1 MKFIIIRIYWMTRSK
16 HTMKFRIGYRTI
28 KTAIGTTAAIILA
41 QIFGFHNFSSAGIIT
56 ILCIKPTKKKSL
68 QASLDRFFAC
78 LLAILLST
86 VIFEGIAYH
95 PLMIGLLLLFFIPT
109 TVMLKISDGIVTSS
123 VIILHIYSAGQ
134 VTADIILNEL
144 GIITIGIGVALIAN
158 LFMPSLDQKLGEY
171 QMHIEENFKRIFD
184 EIVIYLRVNE
194 SNWDGLEI
202 TETAR
207 LIEEAEALSYR
218 DVENHFLRN
227 ENIFYHYFKMRE
239 KQFEIIERVLP
250 IVTSIS
256 YTVEQGEMVAD
267 FIEDLSNNIH
277 PGNTAHIYL
286 DKLYEMKVSFKN
298 MDLPKTRI
306 EFEARAA
313 LFQFVREMEE
323 YLWIKSSTKELPIGR
338 KVHVQND

>member
-1 MKFIIIRIYWMTRSK
+1 
-16 HTMKFRIGYRTI
+16 MKFRIGYRTI

-41 QIFGFHNFSSAGIIT
+41 QIFGFHNFASAGIIT

-78 LLAILLST
+78 LLAMIFSSL
-86 VIFEGIAYH
+86 IFEGIAYH
-95 PLMIGLLLLFFIPT
+95 PLMICLLLLFFIPT

-134 VTADIILNEL
+134 VTSEMILNEL

-171 QMHIEENFKRIFD
+171 QMQIEENFKRIFD

-194 SNWDGLEI
+194 SDWDGLEI

-227 ENIFYHYFKMRE
+227 ENVFYHYFKMRE

-267 FIEDLSNNIH
+267 FIEELSNNIH
-277 PGNTAHIYL
+277 PGNTAYVFL
-286 DKLYEMKVSFKN
+286 DKLYEMKTSFKN
-298 MDLPKTRI
+298 MELPKTRM

-338 KVHVQND
+338 KAHVQND

>member
-1 MKFIIIRIYWMTRSK
+1 
-16 HTMKFRIGYRTI
+16 MKFRIGYRTI

-41 QIFGFHNFSSAGIIT
+41 QIFGFTNFAAAGIIT
-56 ILCIKPTKKKSL
+56 ILCIKPTKKMSL
-68 QASLDRFFAC
+68 RASLDRFFAC
-78 LLAILLST
+78 LIAMLLSGL
-86 VIFEGIAYH
+86 IFEGIAYH
-95 PLMIGLLLLFFIPT
+95 PLMIGLLLLFFIPI

-123 VIILHIYSAGQ
+123 VIILHIYAAGQ
-134 VTADIILNEL
+134 VTTEIILNEI

-171 QMHIEENFKRIFD
+171 QVQIEENFKRIFE

-194 SNWDGLEI
+194 SDWDGLEI

-218 DVENHFLRN
+218 DVENHLLRN

-250 IVTSIS
+250 IATSIS
-256 YTVEQGEMVAD
+256 HTVEQGEMVAD
-267 FIEDLSNNIH
+267 FIEELSKNIH
-277 PGNTAHIYL
+277 PGNTAQIFL
-286 DKLYEMKVSFKN
+286 DKLYEMNESFKI
-298 MDLPKTRI
+298 MELPKTRI

-313 LFQFVREMEE
+313 LFQFTREMEE
-323 YLWIKSSTKELPIGR
+323 YLLIKSTTKELPIGR
-338 KVHVQND
+338 KMHVNND